1 VKWPRFH
8 VFSVTGYGGFRS
20 GGKEKTIWYV
30 ADRTGTCPS
39 RFFGFGE
46 RARRDATRECVSANS
61 WHDAWL
67 LKVLR

>member
-1 VKWPRFH
+1 MKWPRFH
-8 VFSVTGYGGFRS
+8 ILSVTGFSVGKPS
-20 GGKEKTIWYV
+20 GRVPVLWYV
-30 ADRTGTCPS
+30 ADRAGTCPS

-46 RARRDATRECVSANS
+46 RAQRDAKRECVSANA